1 MPVQVCFGP
10 LMGTRDQTYMQF
22 FEVCCRG
29 SSPYRLCTGKYD
41 ITHGKLDP
49 HAFREE
55 VASEHQIITVILPCN
70 ITVIP

>member
-10 LMGTRDQTYMQF
+10 LWAHVTKLMQF

-49 HAFREE
+49 HALGGGNQRT
-55 VASEHQIITVILPCN
+55 SNYYRN
-70 ITVIP
+70 ITM